1 MLQNHPKSFDF
12 FTLHGKIKGD
22 KVYLYHGIVP
32 RVIYGLL
39 GPPPPGLLRHN
50 CYNKVL
56 TRIYWHIRFIT
67 FVGESRTNKTFL
79 TFKNWQRWCLKRLTI
94 VCSSTAVDLNFE
106 FPPIRSAAPTTYPQ
120 SNFEEVPLLK
130 IWIYENA
137 LSGSPTHLQ
146 HTSTV
151 DWRTWLEVDIMPK
164 PLMLGSFLFGFVC
177 LFYCLHLRET
187 GHKR

>member
-151 DWRTWLEVDIMPK
+151 DWRTWLEVDIMPI